1 MSERMGANEDYSP
14 SLEALDFESVLDVV
28 ADQTATSYGR
38 KRVRTLR
45 PGFSSEE
52 LSDEFDRIE
61 ALTAAVQ
68 RGEQLS
74 FAGVHDLGDALV
86 VAKTPGTFLDPQTLL
101 HVASLA
107 QAARR
112 LRDALDKR
120 REEFAALRWYA
131 EALTPMPELEKTIGK
146 TIDPNSVMVADHAS
160 SELRR
165 IRRELSSMDQKI
177 RSRLESL
184 VKKLGADGSLTETG
198 YTVREERYVLAVRP
212 ASKGKVHGIVH
223 GRSQTGGTLFI
234 EPEELVELDNE
245 RRHLEE
251 EEAEEVRRILI
262 EVTDVVREHLEPLHA
277 AVDVVGILDSL
288 QARAKFAEKVGAMRP
303 RLEPGK
309 LKFVQV
315 RHPLLILRKG
325 LDKTV
330 PLDLELGGEAGRV
343 LVITGPNAGGKTVA
357 LKTVGLAT
365 AMVHS
370 AIWPPAGD
378 GTTFPPLDEWHVVI
392 GDDQSL
398 ESDLSSFSGHLEGLR
413 EITDHP
419 DRAKLVLVDEIASG
433 TDPTEGSA
441 LAAALLEEAIARGW
455 WTVVTTH
462 MGQLKTFAHRT
473 AGVRNG
479 SMQFDREHLTPT
491 YRFVPDI
498 PGSSYA
504 LEIAQRVGL
513 PKSVIERARV
523 LLGREQMRLEDLIE
537 ELTDRLN
544 TVHSRERELE
554 LLRSQVSGLEK
565 RLQERLNDL
574 ESRRAEKLEQA
585 AGEAERLLV
594 DANRAIEHAVKEIRE
609 SQASRE
615 AILQARELVEK
626 AKQKTHSVHEKS
638 RSTRKGHPRSEKESV
653 GKGSRS
659 ESAEEP
665 VELLGGVVGV
675 GDAVRLSSGM
685 TGEVLAIQGEKAQ
698 VAAGSVKVWLPL
710 SELTRIRPSRA
721 QSGGVNL
728 RLTSD
733 EDAAPMKTE
742 LMLIGMRAEQAEVAL
757 EKYLEDLAL
766 SGLGW
771 ARIVHGKGTGALRA
785 MVVEV
790 LDRHPLVRNHRVGE
804 PQEGGDGV
812 TIVEI
817 AE

>member
-1 MSERMGANEDYSP
+1 MTDTVEEKLELDPA
-14 SLEALDFESVLDVV
+14 LEALDFAAVLEAV
-28 ADQTATSYGR
+28 ASHAATTYGK
-38 KRVRTLR
+38 KRVHRLR
-45 PGFSSEE
+45 PGFSAQDLAS
-52 LSDEFDRIE
+52 EFDRIE

-68 RGEQLS
+68 RGEPLS
-74 FAGVHDLGDALV
+74 FAGVHDLGEALV
-86 VAKTPGTFLDPQTLL
+86 IARTPGTFLDPQTLL
-101 HVASLA
+101 HIASLS

-112 LRDALDKR
+112 LRQTLDRR

-131 EALTPMPELEKTIGK
+131 EALILMPELEKAIGK
-146 TIDPNSVMVADHAS
+146 AIDPNAVQVADHAS

-165 IRRELSSMDQKI
+165 IRRELGVMEQRI
-177 RSRLESL
+177 RSRLEAL

-212 ASKGKVHGIVH
+212 SSKGKVRGILH

-234 EPEELVELDNE
+234 EPEELVELDND
-245 RRHLEE
+245 RRRLEE

-262 EVTDVVREHLEPLHA
+262 EVTDVVRDHLDPLSA
-277 AVDVVGILDSL
+277 AVEVVSILDSL
-288 QARAKFAEKVGAMRP
+288 QARAMFAEKVGAMRP
-303 RLEPGK
+303 RVEEGILR
-309 LKFVQV
+309 FVQV

-325 LDKTV
+325 LEKTV
-330 PLDLELGGEAGRV
+330 PLDLELGGDSGRV

-365 AMVHS
+365 SLIHS

-378 GTTFPPLDEWHVVI
+378 GTVVPPIDKWHVVI
-392 GDDQSL
+392 GDEQSL

-413 EITDHP
+413 EVTNEP
-419 DRAKLVLVDEIASG
+419 DRAKLILVDEIASG

-473 AGVRNG
+473 PGVRNG
-479 SMQFDREHLTPT
+479 SMQFDRKHLTPN

-513 PKSVIERARV
+513 PKPVIDRARQ
-523 LLGREQMRLEDLIE
+523 LLGKEQMRLEDLIE

-544 TVHSRERELE
+544 SVHNRERELE
-554 LLRSQVSGLEK
+554 RLRSQVAGLEK
-565 RLQERLNDL
+565 RLEERLGDL

-585 AGEAERLLV
+585 AGEAEKLLA
-594 DANRAIEHAVKEIRE
+594 DANRAIEYAVKEIRE

-626 AKQKTHSVHEKS
+626 ARQRTERAHRESL
-638 RSTRKGHPRSEKESV
+638 TARKRHPRVKGELPQQH
-653 GKGSRS
+653 GKAAQRNELPEEITGS
-659 ESAEEP
+659 
-665 VELLGGVVGV
+665 VGV
-675 GDAVRLSSGM
+675 GDAVRLESGM
-685 TGEVLAIQGEKAQ
+685 TGDVLAIQGEKAQ
-698 VAAGSVKVWLPL
+698 VAVGSVKVWLPL
-710 SELTRIRPSRA
+710 SELTRIRPA
-721 QSGGVNL
+721 QAASGSVNL
-728 RLTSD
+728 RLTVD

-766 SGLGW
+766 AGLGW

-812 TIVEI
+812 TIVELS
-817 AE
+817 E